1 MSTIANRIRDAS
13 QGRTV
18 PIAIAGIIL
27 SAAVLWA
34 LFTVNYDE
42 CGDDEDCVRIAYEV
56 KDTYLF
62 WEANPQEMADKL
74 SELTGMKVVV
84 YPVSDE
90 VAAIE
95 AVANGNAEIAMVDG
109 AAGWLGY
116 QVYDLDVVA
125 VEKKPDGRVFY
136 NAAAWVRADSEIA
149 AAHLDDDP
157 DTDPFAL
164 MQGKKSCHTGWLKSA
179 GIRCSA
185 RFFKSCRSRSYWRKC
200 RAILDKIVLALG
212 LWR

>member
-13 QGRTV
+13 HGRTV

-74 SELTGMKVVV
+74 SELTGMKVCLL
-84 YPVSDE
+84 YTSD
-90 VAAIE
+90 AADE
-95 AVANGNAEIAMVDG
+95 
-109 AAGWLGY
+109 
-116 QVYDLDVVA
+116 
-125 VEKKPDGRVFY
+125 
-136 NAAAWVRADSEIA
+136 
-149 AAHLDDDP
+149 
-157 DTDPFAL
+157 
-164 MQGKKSCHTGWLKSA
+164 
-179 GIRCSA
+179 
-185 RFFKSCRSRSYWRKC
+185 
-200 RAILDKIVLALG
+200 
-212 LWR
+212 